1 MGREQVPMLSSTHIL
16 CSQDVHKIL
25 FDLQQYDSNAIKV
38 LNSAHRLIGRINKV
52 SAAPISQ
59 KWDSVR
65 SLGGER
71 LVAKGT
77 ILDGGDGFNQTVSV
91 VFVKEAAPKTRKWDP
106 EQTKANDAKNPYKK
120 AKKATPKVGRK
131 VDAAPVT
138 KSSKKAKGRE
148 EDV

>member
-1 MGREQVPMLSSTHIL
+1 MP
-16 CSQDVHKIL
+16 KIR

-59 KWDSVR
+59 KWDSVQ
-65 SLGGER
+65 SKGER

-91 VFVKEAAPKTRKWDP
+91 VFVKEAAPKTRKWEP

-120 AKKATPKVGRK
+120 AKATPKVGKK
-131 VDAAPVT
+131 VEAVPVT